1 MSINWDD
8 LLNAIALVMIIE
20 GILPFV
26 SPESLKKTY
35 QKMQELPDD
44 TLRKVG
50 VGSIVL
56 GMLLL
61 FLH

>member
-1 MSINWDD
+1 MGINWND
-8 LLNAIALVMIIE
+8 LLNALALVLIIE

-26 SPESLKKTY
+26 SPETLKKTY
-35 QKMQELPDD
+35 KKMQETPDD

-50 VGSIVL
+50 AGSIVI
-56 GMLLL
+56 GMLVL

>member
-1 MSINWDD
+1 MSVNWDD
-8 LLNAIALVMIIE
+8 LLNALALVMIIE

-26 SPESLKKTY
+26 SPDSLKKTY
-35 QKMQELPDD
+35 QKMLELPDD

-50 VGSIVL
+50 IGSIVL

>member
-1 MSINWDD
+1 MSVNWDD

-50 VGSIVL
+50 IGSIVL

>member
-1 MSINWDD
+1 MDINWND

-26 SPESLKKTY
+26 SPQGLKNTY
-35 QKMQELPDD
+35 QKLQELSDD
-44 TLRKVG
+44 TLRKIG
-50 VGSIVL
+50 IGSIVL

>member
-1 MSINWDD
+1 VSVNWDD

-26 SPESLKKTY
+26 SPNSLKKTY
-35 QKMQELPDD
+35 QKMQELPDN

-50 VGSIVL
+50 IGSMVL

>member
-1 MSINWDD
+1 MGINWND
-8 LLNAIALVMIIE
+8 LFNALALVLIIE

-35 QKMQELPDD
+35 QKMQEMPDD
-44 TLRKVG
+44 ALRKVG
-50 VGSIVL
+50 AGSIVL
-56 GMLLL
+56 GMLVL

>member
-8 LLNAIALVMIIE
+8 LLNAIALVLIIE

-26 SPESLKKTY
+26 SPKSLKNTY
-35 QKMQELPDD
+35 KKMQELPDD

>member
-1 MSINWDD
+1 MSVNWDD

-26 SPESLKKTY
+26 SPDSLKKTY
-35 QKMQELPDD
+35 LKMQELPND
-44 TLRKVG
+44 TLRIVG
-50 VGSIVL
+50 IGSMVL